1 MRKKE
6 SLVFLLIGMILF
18 YISTFFD
25 KPVSLMFN
33 NIKIPFL
40 DFILSIITNFGVVVM
55 VIFVIPAITF
65 YNNDKKIIKLLFLA
79 FIISFIFSFILK
91 LVILRQRP
99 ADILYYPLLNII
111 DYSFPSMH
119 AMIAFSLLPILLT
132 YLPKQKTFW
141 ASFAFLVAFSRIYF
155 DFHYLSDV
163 VFGAVVG
170 YFIGNFLLE
179 FHNKNKL
186 LKNAKQK
193 NWGKKF

>member
-1 MRKKE
+1 MKKKE
-6 SLVFLLIGMILF
+6 SIMFLMVGMILF

-25 KPVSLMFN
+25 KPVTLMFN

-40 DFILSIITNFGVVVM
+40 DFVLSIITNFGVVAVVM
-55 VIFVIPAITF
+55 LLIPAIILYRQDRKLF
-65 YNNDKKIIKLLFLA
+65 RLLFLTFIVA
-79 FIISFIFSFILK
+79 FAFSSVAKLIF
-91 LVILRQRP
+91 LRQRP
-99 ADILYYPLLNII
+99 IENLYHPLINII
-111 DYSFPSMH
+111 NYSFPSTHSMVV
-119 AMIAFSLLPILLT
+119 FSLLPVLLM

-179 FHNKNKL
+179 FHYKNKSFKK
-186 LKNAKQK
+186 LKNAK
-193 NWGKKF
+193 

>member
-6 SLVFLLIGMILF
+6 SLVFLLVGMVLF
-18 YISTFFD
+18 YISTFLD
-25 KPVSLMFN
+25 KPVTLVFN

-40 DFILSIITNFGVVVM
+40 DFALSIITNFGVVIAVM
-55 VIFVIPAITF
+55 LLIPAILF
-65 YNNDKKIIKLLFLA
+65 YRQDRKSFRLLFLTFIVA
-79 FIISFIFSFILK
+79 FALSFVLK
-91 LVILRQRP
+91 LFFLRQRP
-99 ADILYYPLLNII
+99 IENLYHPLINII
-111 DYSFPSMH
+111 NYSLPSTHSMVV
-119 AMIAFSLLPILLT
+119 FSLLPLLLA

-179 FHNKNKL
+179 FRNKNKS
-186 LKNAKQK
+186 LKNAK
-193 NWGKKF
+193 